1 MIRRSLQWRIA
12 LMTSLLI
19 ATSCMTM
26 MLLLGGSGLRRMEE
40 IGRNLQALELQM
52 DSTEKNNRSSS
63 PDSDDSA
70 ASVHVPSASF
80 DPQNMSREKNLT
92 IVIGEAQ
99 AQFTMTNWYVTI
111 GVTLLSGIIAYF
123 VSGRALRPLADFS
136 SQIEKVQL
144 TNLEDMH
151 VSTDTLAE
159 FRSIADS
166 FNDMLDRLH
175 VAFAAQRQFTGN
187 AAHELRTPLAL
198 LQMRLDA
205 FAEEHPDMDDELR
218 HLITSLREQT
228 ERLAETVTILL
239 EMSSARY
246 IPRTDYV
253 SLLPMLEEIV
263 TDLTPLAEK
272 KQVALS
278 FSGEDVSLYASDRL
292 LSRLF
297 FNLTENA
304 IKYNRPGGSVSLA
317 VSVSKGEPEHPLT
330 GAGQVDSK
338 PLAQAEQ
345 LGQSERLG
353 QSKPLAQSKPS
364 KLSTLSVQSRT
375 STKGGVSGSG
385 SSILIMLKDTGF
397 GIPEEDWETIFQPF
411 YRLESSRSRQQGG
424 VGLGLALA
432 GEIVKLHQGTLRV
445 VESSSAGTTL
455 QVTLPFSS

>member
-123 VSGRALRPLADFS
+123 VSGRALRPLEDFS

-151 VSTDTLAE
+151 VSTDTLTE

-278 FSGEDVSLYASDRL
+278 FAGEDASLYASDRL

-353 QSKPLAQSKPS
+353 QSKPLEQSKPS